1 MSESSLEGATQELE
15 HTVVVV
21 LVVVSVELPWLQEVV
36 DGPMIVPSSR
46 EDGKSSFGGKS
57 RGFD

>member
-15 HTVVVV
+15 HTVLV
-21 LVVVSVELPWLQEVV
+21 LVVVSVELSWLQEVV

-46 EDGKSSFGGKS
+46 DDGKTFFGGMS